1 MTTQELRDR
10 TARQFREARKTPEGR
25 ALARIVWRALQES
38 RKRRKEALKHIPDW
52 MWGAA

>member
-25 ALARIVWRALQES
+25 ALARVLWRAMQEI
-38 RKRRKEALKHIPDW
+38 RKRRKEAIKNIPDW
-52 MWGAA
+52 MWGAT